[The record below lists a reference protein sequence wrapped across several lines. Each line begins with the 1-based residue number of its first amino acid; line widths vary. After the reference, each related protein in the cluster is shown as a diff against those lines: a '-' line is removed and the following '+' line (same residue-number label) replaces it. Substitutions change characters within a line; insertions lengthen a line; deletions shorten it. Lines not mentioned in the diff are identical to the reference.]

1 MYNSMNIL
9 KLVVQ
14 LLSGVKLFATPRTVA
29 HQASLS
35 FTISWR
41 LLRLMAIESVMLS
54 NGLILCHPL
63 LLLPSIIP
71 SLRVFSKSRLFISGG
86 QSIEAS
92 ASASVLPMNIQGWF
106 PFGWTGLI
114 LNGWVIQYVSYISIK
129 LFSWHPNHHH
139 MILDAA
145 PGLVFSA
152 INRYWSFS

>member
-1 MYNSMNIL
+1 MNIL

-14 LLSGVKLFATPRTVA
+14 LLSGVQLFATPRTVA

-63 LLLPSIIP
+63 LLLPSIIT

-92 ASASVLPMNIQGWF
+92 ASASVLPMNIQG
-106 PFGWTGLI
+106 
-114 LNGWVIQYVSYISIK
+114 
-129 LFSWHPNHHH
+129 
-139 MILDAA
+139 
-145 PGLVFSA
+145 
-152 INRYWSFS
+152 